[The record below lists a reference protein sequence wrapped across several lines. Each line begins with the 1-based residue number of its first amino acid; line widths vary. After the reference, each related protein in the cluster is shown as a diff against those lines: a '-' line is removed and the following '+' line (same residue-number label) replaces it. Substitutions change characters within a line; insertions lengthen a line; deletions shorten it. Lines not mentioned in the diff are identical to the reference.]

1 MSSASKN
8 EKNSL
13 YSNEFE
19 NNGFNKKR
27 NDCQT
32 KSVKSIQDRT
42 KITKE
47 KKFIDNIIDSFS
59 NRNFEMK
66 NSNKNFKLY
75 SNHCKK
81 NRPIYLKTEF
91 HNGNLKKDKQKSY
104 KEILLS
110 SGNIKRKNNPMN
122 LLNTNKN

>member
-1 MSSASKN
+1 MVLIN
-8 EKNSL
+8 
-13 YSNEFE
+13 
-19 NNGFNKKR
+19 
-27 NDCQT
+27 CQT